1 MDQYPLQGAGMIF
14 FRILM
19 APPPFV
25 CSFLTHRGYLRS
37 GNEDSILVAGTVVAG
52 GNMEYPDLKEITCL
66 PALFC
71 VADGVGG
78 AAYGEVASRTVL
90 EFFSRFEIPISSE
103 GVTTMISGAKDLLD
117 RMVSRDP
124 SFSGFGTTVAGLILF
139 PDQVIIF
146 NCGDSRVY
154 RVYQGKID
162 RLSHDH
168 SLVQELCDQGT
179 ITPDQ
184 VYTHPYR
191 NIITSVISGD
201 LHRPAS
207 QIMVTTLPLFGT
219 ERFLLCTD
227 GLWEVIR
234 DQKIADICSDGDL
247 TQVAGALLAACLD
260 GGGPDNISLI
270 LIGSEHSSR

>member
-1 MDQYPLQGAGMIF
+1 MVTP
-14 FRILM
+14 
-19 APPPFV
+19 V
-25 CSFLTHRGYLRS
+25 VSSFLTHRGYLRS
-37 GNEDSILVAGTVVAG
+37 GNEDSILVAGTFVAG
-52 GNMEYPDLKEITCL
+52 GSMEYPDRKEITRL

-78 AAYGEVASRTVL
+78 AAFGEVASRTVL

-103 GVTTMISGAKDLLD
+103 GVTAMISGAKDLLD
-117 RMVSRDP
+117 GMVSRDP

-139 PDQVIIF
+139 PDQAIIF

-154 RVYQGKID
+154 RVDLGKID
-162 RLSHDH
+162 QLSHDH

-179 ITPDQ
+179 ITPEQ

-201 LHRPAS
+201 LHHSVP
-207 QIMVTTLPLFGT
+207 QIMVTTLPLSGS

-234 DQKIADICSDGDL
+234 DPKIAEICSDGDL
-247 TQVAGALLAACLD
+247 TRVAGALLADCLE

-270 LIGSEHSSR
+270 LIGSD